1 MATPIATSNIRC
13 LMGPVP
19 SLRPMISAVIRMKT
33 SHLWGRSA
41 STASSAGSSTTT
53 TLVMTK
59 NQRTV
64 TRRDITLCPT
74 TNAREWPQ
82 RSPMDQQWLRARLD
96 KWLMTAMT
104 MMRMCI
110 GLELQLKWATLPL
123 TLIKL
128 QQNLLSDRA
137 RFD

>member
-1 MATPIATSNIRC
+1 
-13 LMGPVP
+13 
-19 SLRPMISAVIRMKT
+19 
-33 SHLWGRSA
+33 
-41 STASSAGSSTTT
+41 
-53 TLVMTK
+53 
-59 NQRTV
+59 
-64 TRRDITLCPT
+64 
-74 TNAREWPQ
+74 
-82 RSPMDQQWLRARLD
+82 MDQQWLRARLD

-110 GLELQLKWATLPL
+110 GLELQLKWATLLL